1 MLTKPHTILTI
12 WKKIALTERGAETS
26 SYERISTLKSKQEI
40 KEAWGRRYKFEFIG
54 QVVLNF
60 EEYRTLRGQRRDAS
74 RQSPLFRD
82 PISEFSGICISR
94 GYSCRNTTTTITEY
108 GQRRLR
114 ELKMRRCER
123 LGLL

>member
-1 MLTKPHTILTI
+1 MLIKPHAILTI
-12 WKKIALTERGAETS
+12 WKKIALTDRGTETS
-26 SYERISTLKSKQEI
+26 SYERINTLKSKEEI
-40 KEAWGRRYKFEFIG
+40 KEAWGHRYKFEFIG
-54 QVVLNF
+54 QVVVDF
-60 EEYRTLRGQRRDAS
+60 EEYRTLRGKRRDAS

-82 PISEFSGICISR
+82 PISEFRGICINR
-94 GYSCRNTTTTITEY
+94 GYASRNTTTTITEY